1 MLSSINKGE
10 LCLGFFFFL
19 NGKDMF
25 AEPMTLKIK
34 KINFPNNH
42 YIERMPNLKLVELF
56 KGSCVS
62 LKFIVQ
68 KHLR

>member
-1 MLSSINKGE
+1 
-10 LCLGFFFFL
+10 
-19 NGKDMF
+19 MF

-42 YIERMPNLKLVELF
+42 YIERTPNLKLVELF